1 MSKEQNRRKYQNK
14 QKRKKNKELST
25 DDKIKNFVEPI
36 AKSKGAASAFKKA
49 LEKTI
54 NGK

>member
-14 QKRKKNKELST
+14 QKRKKGKELKV
-25 DDKIKNFVEPI
+25 DEKIKNFVEPI

-49 LEKTI
+49 LLKTI
-54 NGK
+54 KE

>member
-1 MSKEQNRRKYQNK
+1 MSKEQKRRKYQSK
-14 QKRKKNKELST
+14 QKRKKSKELST

-49 LEKTI
+49 LQKTI
-54 NGK
+54 KEK